1 MTLTHFKYLTEEGF
15 ELDCELEYFKEEIS
29 GYRLQSSYCQLLNST
44 LNGIDFNL
52 RLTDGEVEEIQNK
65 ALRSIEQER
74 EEEQIDWAYQRRY
87 G

>member
-1 MTLTHFKYLTEEGF
+1 MTLYPFKYLTEEGF

-29 GYRLQSSYCQLLNST
+29 GNRLQSAYCHLHNT
-44 LNGIDFNL
+44 FLNGIDFNL

-74 EEEQIDWAYQRRY
+74 EEEQIDWAYHRRY
-87 G
+87 R